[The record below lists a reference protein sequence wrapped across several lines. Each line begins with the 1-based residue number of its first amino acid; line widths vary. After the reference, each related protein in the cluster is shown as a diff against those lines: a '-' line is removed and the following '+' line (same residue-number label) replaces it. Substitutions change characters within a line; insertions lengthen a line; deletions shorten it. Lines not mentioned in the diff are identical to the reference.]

1 MLTIDL
7 DPELETTLK
16 NMAQKEHSS
25 PNEIIKKLIIH
36 YIKQKQ
42 ESELLTD
49 IVNDLPEFPSFA
61 NQDPLELQR
70 ALRDEWN

>member
-7 DPELETTLK
+7 EPELEATLNNIAK
-16 NMAQKEHSS
+16 KEHSS
-25 PNEIIKKLIIH
+25 SNEIIKRLISH

-42 ESELLTD
+42 ESELLID
-49 IVNDLPEFPSFA
+49 IVNDLPEFLSFA